1 MPRPGP
7 VAMAASA
14 WRVCMRYV
22 YRAGVPGTSQTA
34 FPGESG
40 RAEGREGLGALRFH
54 LSEPEAHVHLAVHR
68 PCGGEVLPGRV
79 ALAPMLLE
87 LSQTEVAVSF
97 EGAHAELH
105 RQGQRP
111 EIVVFG
117 RVEVGRIAAC
127 VDLAQHPQCA
137 CLEPPLAPP
146 L

>member
-68 PCGGEVLPGRV
+68 PCGGEVL
-79 ALAPMLLE
+79 ALLE
-87 LSQTEVAVSF
+87 PSQTAVAVSR
-97 EGAHAELH
+97 EGAHAEVI
-105 RQGQRP
+105 RQGERL
-111 EIVVFG
+111 EVVVFR
-117 RVEVGRIAAC
+117 RVGVG
-127 VDLAQHPQCA
+127 
-137 CLEPPLAPP
+137 
-146 L
+146 